1 MYQSNFDTNFEDR
14 NAFVTGVAKESYNI
28 IFSKKVI
35 LFILIHEYFLLNAF
49 MGFMR
54 ALNGVKILKNKTCNE
69 LKSVLCYKGLEKKG
83 SLFRKMYIYY
93 IYPWPKETY

>member
-35 LFILIHEYFLLNAF
+35 LYIYMNIFYS
-49 MGFMR
+49 MGFIR
-54 ALNGVKILKNKTCNE
+54 ALNGVKFFKIKLAMNLKV
-69 LKSVLCYKGLEKKG
+69 SSAIRV
-83 SLFRKMYIYY
+83 
-93 IYPWPKETY
+93 